1 MRDMA
6 AEWRNHGLRCCA
18 LVLALGPVLASF
30 VGTAAE
36 TETSNNIAPA
46 KVTKVYGEI
55 APGNNI
61 SVMITNLLEWS
72 RRSKDNDATKL
83 LPFINGRQLNGLF
96 PSATYIRTGRIA
108 FHLAIT
114 ELNKDAWTDLLRRPT
129 SFRRPVSFTVGL
141 EGDERFDTV
150 YRFGNK
156 DLYLTLMSPPWAVAS
171 VLVVGLTGVIL
182 ISLSRRTGLIRD
194 PAFGLTPAEKDRP
207 YNLGRAQMAFW
218 FFLILTSYVG
228 LWLITGS
235 LETITPSILALM
247 GISAG
252 TALGDALIDANKR
265 ASKNAQIR
273 SSVVTTERI
282 EREGHTVEKQ
292 ATTVAIDSHSEND
305 RISRGFLK
313 DLLSDGNGY
322 SFHRFQI
329 FAWTLV
335 LGVIFVASVYDGLHM
350 PEFNST
356 LLALMGLSAGT
367 YVTLKLP
374 EISR

>member
-108 FHLAIT
+108 FHLAI
-114 ELNKDAWTDLLRRPT
+114 
-129 SFRRPVSFTVGL
+129 TVGL

-292 ATTVAIDSHSEND
+292 ASTVAIDSHSEND